1 MPATAPSNETFAQA
15 VAHFNAEA
23 YRDALLAFEQCWFS
37 ERNDFLRGL
46 LQLSNAL
53 NQLRLGLITG
63 PRRTLA
69 SAARLLAPYEPQHT
83 GLDMAAVC
91 AYIAELR
98 ACIPADLESNQ
109 GRIEWLAYRACVC
122 NIAHHTPYISK

>member
-98 ACIPADLESNQ
+98 ACIPA
-109 GRIEWLAYRACVC
+109 R
-122 NIAHHTPYISK
+122 HISASRGNNGYSSADQRTHLLYSRRK